1 MEIVMKPFFAVPFIA
16 VFFYVSPSFAQE
28 TMIERMTAVLELCN
42 STDRCDGIIK
52 SEAEDESQTRFSMDS
67 AFCSAGGKGRTLQ
80 FCESGT
86 PSLACI
92 ADPRY
97 CSSTAAVDLDSSCYI
112 KPDLTGWCCFEAPTG
127 TTVCG
132 AWQ

>member
-1 MEIVMKPFFAVPFIA
+1 MRLFFAFPFIA
-16 VFFYVSPSFAQE
+16 MFLWVGPSLAQE
-28 TMIERMTAVLELCN
+28 TMIERMTVVLDLCS

-52 SEAEDESQTRFSMDS
+52 SEGEGESQTRFSMDDT
-67 AFCSAGGKGRTLQ
+67 FCSAGGKGRAMQ
-80 FCESGT
+80 VCESGT
-86 PSLACI
+86 PSMACV
-92 ADPRY
+92 ADPKY